1 MWTAL
6 RTVETRANA
15 DGSATTHVVVRC
27 TLADV
32 ARACNLRVEDAAFA
46 LNECGLLVRRLPP
59 APSPTANLNAN
70 AKQNSVDAQGGTEA
84 VAGAVAGS
92 NNNNNSNSN
101 NVGETL
107 AITREMVEAVARERD
122 VKRMC
127 MDLAHVLL

>member
-1 MWTAL
+1 MQQRVLQT
-6 RTVETRANA
+6 TANA

-32 ARACNLRVEDAAFA
+32 ARATNLRVEDAAFA
-46 LNECGLLVRRLPP
+46 LNECGLLVRRIRQDGSDVNPDN
-59 APSPTANLNAN
+59 AEATAAEE
-70 AKQNSVDAQGGTEA
+70 S
-84 VAGAVAGS
+84 
-92 NNNNNSNSN
+92 
-101 NVGETL
+101 L

>member
-46 LNECGLLVRRLPP
+46 LNECGLLARRLDLAPTP
-59 APSPTANLNAN
+59 AS
-70 AKQNSVDAQGGTEA
+70 S
-84 VAGAVAGS
+84 S
-92 NNNNNSNSN
+92 NSNSN
-101 NVGETL
+101 AKLNPIDEEGAGGAGAGAGAGGKGETEPAL